1 MILLPCAIYS
11 FLSFYYFPF
20 FPLFMVCYLFAGKKG
35 TKGEKV
41 SFDQAAVNNLVSW
54 TGQKA
59 MRER

>member
-1 MILLPCAIYS
+1 
-11 FLSFYYFPF
+11 
-20 FPLFMVCYLFAGKKG
+20 MVCYLFAGKKG